1 MLEYNYL
8 GAFMSKV
15 YGTIYRDNIRYINIK
30 DENFNFRTTY
40 KYIIRVYG

>member
-1 MLEYNYL
+1 
-8 GAFMSKV
+8 MSKV